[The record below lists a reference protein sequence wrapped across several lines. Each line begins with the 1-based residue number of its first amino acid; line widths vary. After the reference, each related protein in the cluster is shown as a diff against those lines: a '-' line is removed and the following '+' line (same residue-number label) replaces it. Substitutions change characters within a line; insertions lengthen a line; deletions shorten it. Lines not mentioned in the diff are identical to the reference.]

1 MEKYDFECKN
11 IQNFACGALKA
22 SNPRINLLNTM
33 KLAPEAPKF
42 FGGRMT
48 EGGGGRGPDD
58 VCMTEGGRGVQNLQ
72 NGYYVIC
79 ERSLIL

>member
-1 MEKYDFECKN
+1 MVKYDFECKN

-33 KLAPEAPKF
+33 KLAPEAPKI

-48 EGGGGRGPDD
+48 EGG
-58 VCMTEGGRGVQNLQ
+58 RGVEALMTF
-72 NGYYVIC
+72 V
-79 ERSLIL
+79 